1 MATSNY
7 RQNYFVSNFVGI
19 KRISGSAS
27 SRQERSGEWR
37 VETIRFKGAAGERRV
52 KSGTDFSI

>member
-7 RQNYFVSNFVGI
+7 RQNYSIGNSIGI

-27 SRQERSGEWR
+27 SRQERSSEWR
-37 VETIRFKGAAGERRV
+37 VETIRFRGAASEWRM